1 MKNLDF
7 SSQERSAILWLAAT
21 FTILLIFWELF
32 REEITTAIIIQHA
45 VFFFA
50 TMLVAIFLHEI
61 GHKIAAEYVG
71 YTAEAKRF
79 TGGLIASTIIAFYTF
94 ARIPIITPNLLE
106 LDADPRRRLD
116 KRRMYDNPSQQAI
129 IAGAGILGSIV
140 AITLMRVLA
149 ELTGYTLFS
158 TAQFGVSLHAVFS
171 LVPFELLAFFKLRV
185 TKDIGQLA
193 PSDGLH
199 IFRYSQFAWIFA
211 FVFAIVFS
219 IISFIQG
226 VPTLLFSLAI
236 ATIGVLVYKNLVKK

>member
-7 SSQERSAILWLAAT
+7 NSHERSAIIWLAAT
-21 FTILLIFWELF
+21 FSILLIFWELF
-32 REEITTAIIIQHA
+32 GEEITTGIIIQHA
-45 VFFFA
+45 IFFFA
-50 TMLVAIFLHEI
+50 AMIVAIFLHEI

-71 YTAEAKRF
+71 YTAQVKRF

-94 ARIPIITPNLLE
+94 ARIPLITPNLLE

-116 KRRMYDNPSQQAI
+116 KRRMYDNPTQQAI

-149 ELTGYTLFS
+149 ELTGYSLFT
-158 TAQFGVSLHAVFS
+158 TAQFGASLHAVYS

-185 TKDIGQLA
+185 TKDIGQLT

-199 IFRYSQFAWIFA
+199 LFRYSQFAWMFA
-211 FVFAIVFS
+211 FVFAIAFS

-226 VPTLLFSLAI
+226 LPTLLFALVT
-236 ATIGVLVYKNLVKK
+236 ATVAVVFYKNIAK